1 MRSSTRKADWV
12 RVPLLIVAL
21 TLAACS
27 AAAGAVA
34 PVAPVGDHSTDA
46 GENPRAAAF
55 AVEDHSS
62 DSVET
67 LKGGAFS
74 H

>member
-12 RVPLLIVAL
+12 RVPLLTVAL

-27 AAAGAVA
+27 APAGAAA
-34 PVAPVGDHSTDA
+34 PAAPVGDHSTDA
-46 GENPRAAAF
+46 GENARAAAF
-55 AVEDHSS
+55 SVEDRSL

-67 LKGGAFS
+67 VKGGAFS

>member
-1 MRSSTRKADWV
+1 MRSSTRMADWV

-27 AAAGAVA
+27 APAGAAA
-34 PVAPVGDHSTDA
+34 PTAPLGDHSTDA
-46 GENPRAAAF
+46 GENARAAAF
-55 AVEDHSS
+55 DVEDHRS
-62 DSVET
+62 DSVESA
-67 LKGGAFS
+67 KGGAFS

>member
-12 RVPLLIVAL
+12 RVPLVIVAL

-27 AAAGAVA
+27 APAGAIA
-34 PVAPVGDHSTDA
+34 PVAPVGDHGTDA
-46 GENPRAAAF
+46 GENPRAGAF
-55 AVEDHSS
+55 SVEDHSL
-62 DSVET
+62 DAVES